1 MIDKQEKKRD
11 VAVFAN
17 MLKEMMNEPEDDN
30 LVTLDRDLQ
39 HFLYGR
45 VAVLVKH
52 NDGQPIGSVG
62 DMGAVV
68 GAAFASIL
76 GEFLKN
82 RVNDAEELQ
91 KLVITARDNMV
102 DAFQNRA
109 PLLKTPQA
117 DQGGDQTATE
127 EKVEATNDTSVQ

>member
-17 MLKEMMNEPEDDN
+17 MLKEMMNEPESDN

-52 NDGQPIGSVG
+52 NDGQPIGSVA

-82 RVNDAEELQ
+82 RVDNAEDLQ

-102 DAFQNRA
+102 EGFQTRA
-109 PLLKTPQA
+109 PVLQAPQA